1 MKDFFYY
8 LFLFLLGG
16 QSYCTVEIITRG
28 RTHYS
33 MFFAAGLIFLY
44 LILIS
49 EQMKKAPL
57 FEKCLL
63 GAVFITA
70 TEFIFGCIFNLKYSL
85 AVWDYSN
92 QPFNVLGQI
101 CLPFSILWFFA
112 CFVIFKWV
120 IKDDFYRRLF

>member
-44 LILIS
+44 IR
-49 EQMKKAPL
+49 
-57 FEKCLL
+57 
-63 GAVFITA
+63 V

-112 CFVIFKWV
+112 CFVIFKWI